1 MRPTML
7 ITPYGKAVL
16 SFPFSRWLVDALK
29 AEIPSYGRTYDPE
42 TKQWTI
48 DQPYIATARRLIE
61 HIYPDVDV
69 QDESPR
75 FEAPKRSTPRT
86 SFSVLHLLPSAP
98 PELVESAYKTLAR
111 LHHPDAGGDHERM
124 QELNAAIEEIR
135 RQIA

>member
-7 ITPYGKAVL
+7 ITAYGRAVL
-16 SFPFSRWLVDALK
+16 AFPFDRWLVDSLK
-29 AEIPSYGRTYDPE
+29 AEIPAYARTYDPA
-42 TKQWTI
+42 TKQWTV
-48 DQPYIATARRLIE
+48 DGPYIATARRLIE
-61 HIYPDVDV
+61 FAYPDVDI

-86 SFSVLHLLPSAP
+86 SYTVLHLLPSAP

-111 LHHPDAGGDHERM
+111 LHHPDRGGDTEKM